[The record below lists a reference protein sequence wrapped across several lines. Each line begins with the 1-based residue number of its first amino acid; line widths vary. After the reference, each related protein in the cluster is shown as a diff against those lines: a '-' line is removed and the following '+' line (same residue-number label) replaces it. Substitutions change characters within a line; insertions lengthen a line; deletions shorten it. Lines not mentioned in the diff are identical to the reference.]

1 MDPQFPDRLLN
12 AGSERT
18 LEFIQG
24 LSRDFS
30 QLHLTNTTDKS
41 VAFSGLESRI
51 TEALETKSIYGIPEK
66 FIHQIL
72 LWQRPEGEK
81 LNRIKYDNDSVP
93 SWSWMACSG
102 PIEFAISS
110 ESYMR
115 CRTDLSFEGTE
126 KHALSAAEVASFVD
140 CELKGEN
147 TTEVLKK
154 GREKIVGRI
163 QYDRPDDIPEFNM
176 QRCIVVGRIN
186 GAKEKKYYVLVV
198 SRISK
203 DEYTRIGIS
212 EIDSSYLSWIKGN
225 VRVI

>member
-1 MDPQFPDRLLN
+1 MDPQFPDRLLE
-12 AGSERT
+12 AGSGRI

-51 TEALETKSIYGIPEK
+51 TEALNTKIIYGIPEK

-72 LWQRPEGEK
+72 LWQRPEGGK
-81 LNRIKYDNDSVP
+81 LYRIDYDNNSVP

-102 PIEFAISS
+102 PIEFPISFKS
-110 ESYMR
+110 RIE
-115 CRTDLSFEGTE
+115 CRTDLSFEGNQ
-126 KHALSAAEVASFVD
+126 KHALSAAEVASFIG
-140 CELKGEN
+140 CESKGEE

-154 GREKIVGRI
+154 GRKKTVGRI
-163 QYDRPDDIPEFNM
+163 RYDRLDDIPGFNE
-176 QRCIVVGRIN
+176 QRCIVVGRVY

-203 DEYTRIGIS
+203 HEYTRIGVG
-212 EIDSSYLSWIKGN
+212 EIDSSYLSRIECN